1 MSPHGAVTRQARA
14 VSTSERSTLHD
25 LERELTRFWR
35 RSRVASTSIA
45 AEVHPDLDVASYTVL
60 VTISDLSASLPGG
73 VRAIDVADTLGLHK
87 STMSRN
93 IAVLERL
100 GLVAREPSA
109 EDARARILSITESG
123 HASLDATVTAR
134 RARVSSILSRWSAAD
149 VRDLARLLGQLNDD
163 LA

>member
-1 MSPHGAVTRQARA
+1 
-14 VSTSERSTLHD
+14 VSTTERSNLPD
-25 LERELTRFWR
+25 LERELTRFFR

-60 VTISDLSASLPGG
+60 VTISDLSGSLPGG
-73 VRAIDVADTLGLHK
+73 VRAIDVAETLGLHK

-100 GLVAREPSA
+100 GLVAREPSV
-109 EDARARILSITESG
+109 EDARARILTITESG
-123 HASLDATVTAR
+123 RRSLDAAVTAR
-134 RARVSSILSRWSAAD
+134 RQRVSTTLSRWSEAD

-163 LA
+163 LS

>member
-1 MSPHGAVTRQARA
+1 MSTA
-14 VSTSERSTLHD
+14 ERSNLHD
-25 LERELTRFWR
+25 LERELTRFFR

-60 VTISDLSASLPGG
+60 VTISDLSGSLPGG
-73 VRAIDVADTLGLHK
+73 VRAIDVAETLGLHK

-100 GLVAREPSA
+100 GLSPGSRPRRTLGPGSSPSPN
-109 EDARARILSITESG
+109 RVGPPWS
-123 HASLDATVTAR
+123 R
-134 RARVSSILSRWSAAD
+134 RSAPAVQRVSSILGRWSESD

>member
-1 MSPHGAVTRQARA
+1 MTRQARP
-14 VSTSERSTLHD
+14 VSTTERRNLHD

-45 AEVHPDLDVASYTVL
+45 TEVHPDLDVASYTVL
-60 VTISDLSASLPGG
+60 VTISDLSPSMANA
-73 VRAIDVADTLGLHK
+73 VRAIDVAETLGLHK

-100 GLVAREPSA
+100 GLIAREPSP
-109 EDARARILSITESG
+109 EDARARILTITESG
-123 HASLDATVTAR
+123 RASLDAAVSAR
-134 RARVSSILSRWSAAD
+134 RARVSNILARWPAAD
-149 VRDLARLLGQLNDD
+149 VGDLARLLGQLNDD

>member
-1 MSPHGAVTRQARA
+1 
-14 VSTSERSTLHD
+14 VS
-25 LERELTRFWR
+25 
-35 RSRVASTSIA
+35 STSIA

-60 VTISDLSASLPGG
+60 VTISDLERSLPGG

-100 GLVAREPSA
+100 GLVAREQSVD
-109 EDARARILSITESG
+109 DARARILTITESG
-123 HASLDATVTAR
+123 RASLDATITAR
-134 RARVSSILSRWSAAD
+134 RARVSSILSRWSADD

-163 LA
+163 LAQ

>member
-1 MSPHGAVTRQARA
+1 MT
-14 VSTSERSTLHD
+14 TTERSDLHD

-35 RSRVASTSIA
+35 RSRVSSTSIA

-60 VTISDLSASLPGG
+60 VTISELERSLPGG

-100 GLVAREPSA
+100 GLVTREPSL
-109 EDARARILSITESG
+109 EDARARILTITAPG
-123 HASLDATVTAR
+123 RGSLDAAISAR
-134 RARVSSILSRWSAAD
+134 RARVSSILARWSAND

-163 LA
+163 LAQ

>member
-1 MSPHGAVTRQARA
+1 
-14 VSTSERSTLHD
+14 LHD

-60 VTISDLSASLPGG
+60 VTISDLSRALPNG
-73 VRAIDVADTLGLHK
+73 VRAIDVAETLGLHK

-100 GLVAREPSA
+100 GLVARAPSV
-109 EDARARILSITESG
+109 EDARARILSITDSG
-123 HASLDATVTAR
+123 RASLDATVTAR

>member
-1 MSPHGAVTRQARA
+1 VT
-14 VSTSERSTLHD
+14 TTERSDLHD

-35 RSRVASTSIA
+35 RSRVSSTSIA

-60 VTISDLSASLPGG
+60 VTISDLERSLPGG

-100 GLVAREPSA
+100 GLVAREQSVD
-109 EDARARILSITESG
+109 DARARILTITESG
-123 HASLDATVTAR
+123 RASLDATITAR
-134 RARVSSILSRWSAAD
+134 RARVSSILSRWSADD

-163 LA
+163 LAQ

>member
-1 MSPHGAVTRQARA
+1 MTRQARA

-109 EDARARILSITESG
+109 EAARARILSLTESG
-123 HASLDATVTAR
+123 RASLDTTLTAR
-134 RARVSSILSRWSAAD
+134 RARVSSILTRWSAAD

>member
-1 MSPHGAVTRQARA
+1 
-14 VSTSERSTLHD
+14 VSTTERADLHD

-45 AEVHPDLDVASYTVL
+45 AQVHPDLDVASYTVL
-60 VTISDLSASLPGG
+60 VTISDLSRSLTGG
-73 VRAIDVADTLGLHK
+73 VRAIDVAETLGLHK

-109 EDARARILSITESG
+109 EDARARILTITESG
-123 HASLDATVTAR
+123 QASLDSAVSAR
-134 RARVSSILSRWSAAD
+134 RARVSSILGRWSAGD

>member
-1 MSPHGAVTRQARA
+1 MT
-14 VSTSERSTLHD
+14 TTERSDLHD

-35 RSRVASTSIA
+35 RSRVSSTSIA

-60 VTISDLSASLPGG
+60 VTISDLERSLPGG

-100 GLVAREPSA
+100 GLVAREQSVD
-109 EDARARILSITESG
+109 DARARILTITESG
-123 HASLDATVTAR
+123 RASLDATITAR
-134 RARVSSILSRWSAAD
+134 RARVSSILSRWSADD

-163 LA
+163 LAQ

>member
-1 MSPHGAVTRQARA
+1 MT
-14 VSTSERSTLHD
+14 TTERRDLHD

-35 RSRVASTSIA
+35 RSRVSSTSIA

-60 VTISDLSASLPGG
+60 VTISDLERSLPGG

-100 GLVAREPSA
+100 GLVAREQSA
-109 EDARARILSITESG
+109 DDARARILTITESG
-123 HASLDATVTAR
+123 RASLDATITAR
-134 RARVSSILSRWSAAD
+134 RARVSSILGQWSNDD

-163 LA
+163 LSQ

>member
-1 MSPHGAVTRQARA
+1 MT
-14 VSTSERSTLHD
+14 TTERSDLHD

-35 RSRVASTSIA
+35 RSRVSSTSIA

-60 VTISDLSASLPGG
+60 VTISDLERSLPGG

-100 GLVAREPSA
+100 GLVAREQSA
-109 EDARARILSITESG
+109 DDA
-123 HASLDATVTAR
+123 
-134 RARVSSILSRWSAAD
+134 
-149 VRDLARLLGQLNDD
+149 
-163 LA
+163 

>member
-1 MSPHGAVTRQARA
+1 MTAT
-14 VSTSERSTLHD
+14 ERTDLHD

-35 RSRVASTSIA
+35 RSRVSSTSIA

-60 VTISDLSASLPGG
+60 VTISDLERVLPGG

-100 GLVAREPSA
+100 GLLTREPSP
-109 EDARARILSITESG
+109 EDARARILTITEPG
-123 HASLDATVTAR
+123 RGSLDTAISAR
-134 RARVSSILSRWSAAD
+134 RARVSSILGRWSAHD

-163 LA
+163 LAQ

>member
-1 MSPHGAVTRQARA
+1 MTRQARA

-123 HASLDATVTAR
+123 RASLDATLTAR
-134 RARVSSILSRWSAAD
+134 RARVSSILTRWSAAD

>member
-1 MSPHGAVTRQARA
+1 VT
-14 VSTSERSTLHD
+14 TTERSDLHD

-35 RSRVASTSIA
+35 RSRVSSTSIA

-60 VTISDLSASLPGG
+60 VTISDLERSLPGG

-100 GLVAREPSA
+100 GLVTREPSL
-109 EDARARILSITESG
+109 EDARARILTITAPG
-123 HASLDATVTAR
+123 RGSLDAAISAR
-134 RARVSSILSRWSAAD
+134 RARVSSILGRWSAND

-163 LA
+163 LAQ

>member
-1 MSPHGAVTRQARA
+1 

-60 VTISDLSASLPGG
+60 VTISDLSGSLPGG
-73 VRAIDVADTLGLHK
+73 VRAIDVAETLGLHK

-109 EDARARILSITESG
+109 EDARARILTITEPG
-123 HASLDATVTAR
+123 RASLDSAVTAR
-134 RARVSSILSRWSAAD
+134 RQRVSTILSRWSSAD

-163 LA
+163 LAS

>member
-1 MSPHGAVTRQARA
+1 MSTA
-14 VSTSERSTLHD
+14 ERSNLHD
-25 LERELTRFWR
+25 LERELTRFFR

-60 VTISDLSASLPGG
+60 VTISDLSGSLPNG
-73 VRAIDVADTLGLHK
+73 VRAIDVAETLGLHK

-123 HASLDATVTAR
+123 RASLDTTLTAR
-134 RARVSSILSRWSAAD
+134 RARVSSILTRWSAAD

>member
-1 MSPHGAVTRQARA
+1 MST
-14 VSTSERSTLHD
+14 TERSNLHD
-25 LERELTRFWR
+25 LERELTRFFR

-60 VTISDLSASLPGG
+60 VTISDLSGSLPGG
-73 VRAIDVADTLGLHK
+73 VRAIDVAETLGLHK

-93 IAVLERL
+93 IGVLERL
-100 GLVAREPSA
+100 GLVAREPSVD
-109 EDARARILSITESG
+109 DARARILTITEPG
-123 HASLDATVTAR
+123 RRSLDAAVTAR
-134 RARVSSILSRWSAAD
+134 RHRVSTTLSRWSEAD

>member
-1 MSPHGAVTRQARA
+1 MTAT
-14 VSTSERSTLHD
+14 ERPDLHD

-35 RSRVASTSIA
+35 RSRVSSTSIA

-60 VTISDLSASLPGG
+60 VTISDLERSLPGG

-100 GLVAREPSA
+100 GLVAREQSA
-109 EDARARILSITESG
+109 DDARARILTITESG
-123 HASLDATVTAR
+123 RTSLDATITAR
-134 RARVSSILSRWSAAD
+134 RARVSSILSQWSNDD

-163 LA
+163 LAQ

>member
-1 MSPHGAVTRQARA
+1 
-14 VSTSERSTLHD
+14 VSTTERADLDD

-60 VTISDLSASLPGG
+60 VTISDLSRSLPGG
-73 VRAIDVADTLGLHK
+73 VRAIDVAETLGLHK

-109 EDARARILSITESG
+109 EDARARILTITESG
-123 HASLDATVTAR
+123 RVSLEAAVSAR
-134 RARVSSILSRWSAAD
+134 RARVSSILGRWSAGD

>member
-1 MSPHGAVTRQARA
+1 MT
-14 VSTSERSTLHD
+14 TTERSDLHD

-35 RSRVASTSIA
+35 RSRVSSTSIA

-60 VTISDLSASLPGG
+60 VTISDLERSLPGG

-100 GLVAREPSA
+100 GLVTREPSP
-109 EDARARILSITESG
+109 EDARARILTITAPG
-123 HASLDATVTAR
+123 RGSLDAAISAR
-134 RARVSSILSRWSAAD
+134 RARVSSILGRWSADD

-163 LA
+163 LAQ

>member
-1 MSPHGAVTRQARA
+1 
-14 VSTSERSTLHD
+14 VSTTERTNLHD

-35 RSRVASTSIA
+35 RSRVSSTSIA

-60 VTISDLSASLPGG
+60 VTISDLTSSLPGG
-73 VRAIDVADTLGLHK
+73 VRAIDVAETLGLHK

-100 GLVAREPSA
+100 GLVTREPSV
-109 EDARARILSITESG
+109 EDARARILTITESG
-123 HASLDATVTAR
+123 RASLDAAVSAR
-134 RARVSSILSRWSAAD
+134 RARVSSILGRWSAGD
-149 VRDLARLLGQLNDD
+149 VSDLARLLGQLNDD

>member
-1 MSPHGAVTRQARA
+1 

-60 VTISDLSASLPGG
+60 VTISDLSGSLPGG
-73 VRAIDVADTLGLHK
+73 VRAIDVAETLGLHK

-109 EDARARILSITESG
+109 EDARARILSITEPG
-123 HASLDATVTAR
+123 RASLDSAVTAR
-134 RARVSSILSRWSAAD
+134 RQRVSTILSRWSSAD

-163 LA
+163 LAT

>member
-100 GLVAREPSA
+100 GLVGREPSA
-109 EDARARILSITESG
+109 EDARARILSITDSG
-123 HASLDATVTAR
+123 RAALDATVTAR

>member
-1 MSPHGAVTRQARA
+1 MT
-14 VSTSERSTLHD
+14 TTERPDLHD

-35 RSRVASTSIA
+35 RSRVSSTSIA

-60 VTISDLSASLPGG
+60 VTISDLERSLPGG

-100 GLVAREPSA
+100 GLVAREQSA
-109 EDARARILSITESG
+109 DDARARILTITESG
-123 HASLDATVTAR
+123 RTSLDATITAR
-134 RARVSSILSRWSAAD
+134 RARVSSILSQWSNDD

-163 LA
+163 LAQ

>member
-1 MSPHGAVTRQARA
+1 VTTTDR
-14 VSTSERSTLHD
+14 TNLHD

-60 VTISDLSASLPGG
+60 VTISDLSRALPNG
-73 VRAIDVADTLGLHK
+73 VRAIDVAETLGLHK

-100 GLVAREPSA
+100 GLVARAPSV
-109 EDARARILSITESG
+109 EDARARILSITDSG
-123 HASLDATVTAR
+123 RASLDATVTAR

>member
-1 MSPHGAVTRQARA
+1 MTRQARA

-123 HASLDATVTAR
+123 RASLDTTLTAR
-134 RARVSSILSRWSAAD
+134 RARVSSILTRWSAAD